1 LKVTGLGMPPVTF
14 FVLRRTSMRNRR
26 DWLVLLL
33 VCGLIFCG
41 ACWKKSDD
49 AAGQQSLSLAP
60 SEGAANADPPL
71 SPPTAPPETPKE
83 QKENPMIVKVNGKEI
98 TRSDLDQATEVILSQ
113 YRDQI
118 PPGQIEQ
125 ARGAFRRQALES
137 LINQTLLIQEAD
149 RQGIEPPKEA
159 VDARLGQISGR
170 FSSPEAFR
178 KVLESM
184 GISEQDFRNDVTQ
197 NLKVESL
204 LAKKLENVAKA
215 TPEQVET
222 FYRENPQH
230 FKTPERVRASH
241 ILIAADPDDPPAE
254 KAQKRE
260 RLARLQKEIQAGADF
275 AEVARK
281 NSDCP
286 SKAQGGDLGYFERG
300 NMVKPFEDVAFQLK
314 AGEVSGIVETQFG
327 YHLIKVVDHQKAGEV
342 PLEEARDDIAAYLD
356 RQNRDEAAQGYL
368 KELRANARVEYAE
381 GFAP

>member
-1 LKVTGLGMPPVTF
+1 
-14 FVLRRTSMRNRR
+14 MRNRW
-26 DWLVLLL
+26 DWLVLPLI
-33 VCGLIFCG
+33 CGLILCG

-49 AAGQQSLSLAP
+49 AAGQQSLGLAP
-60 SEGAANADPPL
+60 LEGAGKVDPPL
-71 SPPTAPPETPKE
+71 SPPAASSETAKE
-83 QKENPMIVKVNGKEI
+83 KKENPMIVKVNGKEI
-98 TRSDLDQATEVILSQ
+98 TRSELDQATEVILSQ

-125 ARGAFRRQALES
+125 AKGAFRRQALES
-137 LINQTLLIQEAD
+137 LINQTLLVQEAD

-184 GISEQDFRNDVTQ
+184 GISEQDFRNDVAQ

-215 TPEQVET
+215 TPEQVDA

-241 ILIAADPDDPPAE
+241 ILIAADPDTPPAE
-254 KAQKRE
+254 KATKRDH
-260 RLARLQKEIQAGADF
+260 LARLQKEIQAGADF

-300 NMVKPFEDVAFQLK
+300 SMVKPFEDAAFELK
-314 AGEVSGIVETQFG
+314 AGEVSAIVETQFG
-327 YHLIKVVDHQKAGEV
+327 YHLIKVEDHQKAGEV

-356 RQNRDEAAQGYL
+356 RQNRDEAAQDYL
-368 KELRANARVEYAE
+368 KELRASARVEYAE